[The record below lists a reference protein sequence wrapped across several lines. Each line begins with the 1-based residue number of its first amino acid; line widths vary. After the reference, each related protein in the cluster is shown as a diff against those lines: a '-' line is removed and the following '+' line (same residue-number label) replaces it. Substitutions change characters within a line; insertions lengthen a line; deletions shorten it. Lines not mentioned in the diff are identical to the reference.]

1 MWLQLGML
9 TTALGVGGLAW
20 FALRPLLRDKQVA
33 AASLP
38 WWWRAAWPWV
48 SAVAPW
54 VGPLC
59 SWRLRIRLTR
69 AIEQAALPA
78 GVSYAHMAA
87 LSASAAGGAGG
98 LAAAVAALA
107 DPAPSVWA
115 SWMIAAALA
124 AGVAPALWL
133 RTLGEKRR
141 RSIERDLPF
150 VFDMMTLC
158 VEAGLSVQG
167 ALQLA
172 AQSGPR
178 GALRDGLADAL
189 AEMRAGV
196 SRTAAI
202 KALADRCNSPLAR
215 NWAAALAQA
224 ESLGISLGPVLRA
237 QAAQC
242 RSDRH
247 VRAEQL
253 AMQAPVKMLLPLI
266 GCIFPCTFIVLAF
279 PIAVQLLQSVQ

>member
-87 LSASAAGGAGG
+87 LSASAAGGRE
-98 LAAAVAALA
+98 AL
-107 DPAPSVWA
+107 PRR
-115 SWMIAAALA
+115 
-124 AGVAPALWL
+124 L
-133 RTLGEKRR
+133 RH
-141 RSIERDLPF
+141 LP
-150 VFDMMTLC
+150 TPHRP
-158 VEAGLSVQG
+158 
-167 ALQLA
+167 
-172 AQSGPR
+172 SGPP
-178 GALRDGLADAL
+178 G
-189 AEMRAGV
+189 
-196 SRTAAI
+196 
-202 KALADRCNSPLAR
+202 
-215 NWAAALAQA
+215 
-224 ESLGISLGPVLRA
+224 
-237 QAAQC
+237 
-242 RSDRH
+242 
-247 VRAEQL
+247 
-253 AMQAPVKMLLPLI
+253 
-266 GCIFPCTFIVLAF
+266 
-279 PIAVQLLQSVQ
+279 